1 VVATDIATA
10 VAGNAKTPLRLLAS
24 AAAVAIAIAFINLAG
39 LLIVRLLDRRREL
52 AIRSALGAQHSQ
64 IARQLLWEA
73 VALVAIGTLAGVVL
87 ALWLTPLAAQLA
99 LEQFGGAANQPVA
112 MSWRIIAIVA
122 LVAFACASVCGSL
135 TAVRAARWNM
145 VDVLRRGTTPGLREV
160 RLRRVFVTA
169 EVALAFVLLVSM
181 ALLGR

>member
-1 VVATDIATA
+1 DVWRPLPVPSNRVLVIARLAPSASPAYLAAALDDVSRTSAPPARVVATDIATA

-87 ALWLTPLAAQLA
+87 ALWLT
-99 LEQFGGAANQPVA
+99 
-112 MSWRIIAIVA
+112 
-122 LVAFACASVCGSL
+122 
-135 TAVRAARWNM
+135 
-145 VDVLRRGTTPGLREV
+145 
-160 RLRRVFVTA
+160 
-169 EVALAFVLLVSM
+169 
-181 ALLGR
+181 